1 MPIGLAYAGTYPL
14 YEFLQIAEIAEQ
26 VDIDSIWLTEE
37 FIYRDPIVLAAT
49 LLSATKKLRVI
60 PGPVSPYFKHPVAIA
75 RETLSLAEI
84 ANGRLALQLGVGDLN
99 GLKLMGVDISRPMIT
114 MEESVRTIQAL
125 LQGERVNNSGGV
137 WGMRDI
143 KMVLGGQTKIPIY
156 LAAMGRKMLTLARK
170 VADGTVLSHMVSV
183 AYIRQNIE
191 LVQAL
196 AEAKLCTDHEYFEFF
211 AVSVADDRRTAYN
224 QIRPNVAHWLGV
236 PYPQPVHVE
245 DWTMNGLD
253 IDHMNI
259 YKALQR
265 HDIEGACKLV
275 SDKVL
280 ATLSV
285 SGTSK
290 DFEDRL
296 RQYMDA
302 GVTYPVIGPIGDLET
317 KIKTVRLAAKIFGE

>member
-1 MPIGLAYAGTYPL
+1 MAIGLAYTGTYPL
-14 YEFLQIAEIAEQ
+14 HEFLQVAKIAEQ

-49 LLSATKKLRVI
+49 LLPATKRMRVI

-99 GLKLMGVDISRPMIT
+99 GLKLMGVDVSRPMMT

-125 LQGERVNNSGGV
+125 LQGESVNTSGGI
-137 WGMRDI
+137 WDMTGI
-143 KMVLGGQTKIPIY
+143 KMMLGGQTKIPIY

-183 AYIRQNIE
+183 AYIQQNIE

-196 AEAKLCTDHEYFEFF
+196 SMAKLATDHDYCEFF
-211 AVSVADDRRTAYN
+211 AVSVADDRRTAYD
-224 QIRPNVAHWLGV
+224 QIRPHVAQWVGV

-245 DWTMNGLD
+245 DWTLNGLD
-253 IDHMNI
+253 IDHMAI
-259 YKALQR
+259 YRALQR
-265 HDIEGACKLV
+265 QDIEGACKLV

-280 ATLSV
+280 ATLSL
-285 SGTSK
+285 SGTSR

-296 RQYMDA
+296 RQYLDI
-302 GVTYPVIGPIGDLET
+302 GVTYPVINPIGDLET
-317 KIKTVRLAAKIFGE
+317 KVKTVRLAAKIFG